1 MDPRGAVQQS
11 GESNRGEGLIRQL
24 LFGET
29 DLEHEH
35 AEHDSDE
42 HHQQDDA
49 SHREGRLLIV
59 FSLFQLDDA
68 LSRVLD
74 DLLHVVV
81 DPIQDRALVNHEH
94 RKLFK
99 NLSKFFDRFRD
110 PCDLLVSLV
119 HQLERD
125 QTNDE
130 EAGGEGRGGKER
142 ARTSSVSS
150 KICIWACVKPLS
162 ISPIVEGFLSKKSK
176 A

>member
-1 MDPRGAVQQS
+1 VSQV
-11 GESNRGEGLIRQL
+11 GEALIRQL

-94 RKLFK
+94 RKLFE

-130 EAGGEGRGGKER
+130 GEGREGKR

-150 KICIWACVKPLS
+150 RICLWACVKPLS
-162 ISPIVEGFLSKKSK
+162 ISPIVEGLSIKKSND
-176 A
+176 